1 MSRMDIVV
9 YPRDLNGAESA
20 FNRLGWETIERFGD
34 GVAEYGIVFRLPV
47 DDVRLEI
54 VVHDEARVT
63 AQAAGSDT
71 VAGLRIGVSDAQAA
85 FEAARLAGLTLDA
98 SSAEGPTD
106 APFGRLVRTYAPG
119 GLRIDF
125 VQTQTLFGVPDN

>member
-1 MSRMDIVV
+1 MDIVV

-20 FNRLGWETIERFGD
+20 FNRLGWETVERFGD

-54 VVHDEARVT
+54 VVHDEARAI
-63 AQAAGSDT
+63 AQAAGTDT

-85 FEAARLAGLTLDA
+85 FEAARLAGLTIDA
-98 SSAEGPTD
+98 SSAEGPVE
-106 APFGRLVRTYAPG
+106 APFGLLVRTYAPG

-125 VQTQTLFGVPDN
+125 VQAQALIGSASS